1 MTLCNQF
8 RKKQRINLLVVVVG
22 VVVVVGGGVVVVVGG
37 VVVVVGGV
45 VVVVGRDGFVVVV
58 CGVVVVGDVFV
69 VVGGVVVEAVVVI
82 EIVVDIFSASFKVSD
97 CSGTMGTV
105 QLHMNCP
112 VPSLH
117 RVAQSNGSGSFK
129 IDSFGSNGPFGIFT
143 ACMAGPEH

>member
-69 VVGGVVVEAVVVI
+69 VVVGGVVVI